1 MKAHNRTRTGCFRVA
16 RSQRGAAAVEFA
28 IICSLLF
35 LIVFG
40 IIEFSIILYDKAVL
54 TNASREGAR
63 AGIVFE
69 PDRNLTS
76 VTARVNE
83 AVARYAPNLI
93 NFGDSASIS
102 SEVTIEGGGSGESVV
117 AGQALTVSLEY
128 TYNFLIFPDLS
139 NLFGGSFS
147 TDLTLQSQTVMRME

>member
-1 MKAHNRTRTGCFRVA
+1 
-16 RSQRGAAAVEFA
+16 VEFA

-69 PDRNLTS
+69 KDRNLTS

-93 NFGDSASIS
+93 NFGGTASIS
-102 SEVTIEGGGSGESVV
+102 SNVVIGGGPTGPSAT
-117 AGQALTVSLEY
+117 AGQPLTVSLEY

-139 NLFGGSFS
+139 NIFGGSFS
-147 TDLTLQSQTVMRME
+147 PTLTLQAQTVMRLE